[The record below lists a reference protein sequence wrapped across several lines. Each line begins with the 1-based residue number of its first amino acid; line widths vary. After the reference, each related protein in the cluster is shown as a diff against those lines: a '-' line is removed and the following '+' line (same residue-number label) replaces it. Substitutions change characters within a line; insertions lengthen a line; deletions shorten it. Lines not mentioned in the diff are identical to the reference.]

1 MPIIQFPEG
10 RMSLSGLIRVVWQ
23 AVRVVVGIAI
33 VVVPFGYAITGEH
46 NHLLMGA
53 GCGLAIGVGLSL
65 RMGER
70 NGLSV
75 GILVGSVLGMV
86 MVLIAGAQDFAYGP
100 GIYIP
105 PVLGLGVGLIDGLG
119 TTRFQTYREASLESL
134 MMCVLLAFGML
145 PALGLI
151 GFIVPL
157 ALMPTMALIAGFF
170 SRNLDGRRY
179 SRPPV
184 LLIIGTFALY
194 AALIIADHWFNDAG
208 PPLYGIVL
216 LVLVSL
222 LGIPTIFFLSGRA
235 IAVWIQ
241 PRLRV
246 YVQLADYLRVMWVPI
261 GGFAVGYLT
270 IIILFAGFYGTL
282 ERFIPG
288 SFTGGSDTG
297 IADWV
302 AFSFFRALTR
312 DYTAIVPVSP
322 AAWALVGAQ
331 MILSVGWALVVFAA
345 VMSSIQP
352 QLERIARRNSER
364 DGD

>member
-10 RMSLSGLIRVVWQ
+10 RMSLLGLCRVVWQ
-23 AVRVVVGIAI
+23 AVRVAVGIAI

-65 RMGER
+65 RLGEQ

-86 MVLIAGAQDFAYGP
+86 MVLIAGGQDFAYGP

-105 PVLGLGVGLIDGLG
+105 PVLGLGVGLVDGLG
-119 TTRFQTYREASLESL
+119 KTSFQTYREASLESL
-134 MMCVLLAFGML
+134 MMCVLLAFGVL
-145 PALGLI
+145 PVLGPI

-184 LLIIGTFALY
+184 LLIIGTLALY
-194 AALIIADHWFNDAG
+194 AALIIADWQFNDAG
-208 PPLYGIVL
+208 PPLPGVVL
-216 LVLVSL
+216 FVSVSQ
-222 LGIPTIFFLSGRA
+222 LGIPIAFFLFGRA
-235 IAVWIQ
+235 IAVWMQ

-246 YVQLADYLRVMWVPI
+246 YVQLAEYLRVMWVPI
-261 GGFAVGYLT
+261 GGFAVGYLI

-282 ERFIPG
+282 ERFVPG

-322 AAWALVGAQ
+322 AAWALVGTQ

-345 VMSSIQP
+345 VMSSIEP

>member
-1 MPIIQFPEG
+1 
-10 RMSLSGLIRVVWQ
+10 
-23 AVRVVVGIAI
+23 
-33 VVVPFGYAITGEH
+33 
-46 NHLLMGA
+46 
-53 GCGLAIGVGLSL
+53 
-65 RMGER
+65 
-70 NGLSV
+70 
-75 GILVGSVLGMV
+75 
-86 MVLIAGAQDFAYGP
+86 
-100 GIYIP
+100 
-105 PVLGLGVGLIDGLG
+105 
-119 TTRFQTYREASLESL
+119 
-134 MMCVLLAFGML
+134 ML
-145 PALGLI
+145 PALGVL
-151 GFIVPL
+151 GLIVPL

-194 AALIIADHWFNDAG
+194 AALIIGDWQFNDKG
-208 PPLYGIVL
+208 PPLHGVVL
-216 LVLVSL
+216 FVSVSQLV
-222 LGIPTIFFLSGRA
+222 IPTIFFLFGRA
-235 IAVWIQ
+235 LAVWMQ

-261 GGFAVGYLT
+261 GGFAVGYL
-270 IIILFAGFYGTL
+270 ILIILFAGFYGTL

-288 SFTGGSDTG
+288 SFTGGSDAS

-331 MILSVGWALVVFAA
+331 MIPSVGWALVVFAA

-352 QLERIARRNSER
+352 KLERIARRNAER

>member
-10 RMSLSGLIRVVWQ
+10 RMSLSGLIHVVWQ
-23 AVRVVVGIAI
+23 AVRVAVGIAI
-33 VVVPFGYAITGEH
+33 VVVPFGYAITDEH
-46 NHLLMGA
+46 NHILMGA

-65 RMGER
+65 RMGVR

-75 GILVGSVLGMV
+75 GILIGSVLGMV

-134 MMCVLLAFGML
+134 MMCVLLAFGVL
-145 PALGLI
+145 PALGLL
-151 GFIVPL
+151 GLIVPL

-194 AALIIADHWFNDAG
+194 AALIIGDWQFNDAG
-208 PPLYGIVL
+208 PPLYGVVL
-216 LVLVSL
+216 FVSVSQ
-222 LGIPTIFFLSGRA
+222 LGIPIAFFLFGRA
-235 IAVWIQ
+235 IAVWMQ

-261 GGFAVGYLT
+261 GGFAIGYLI

-282 ERFIPG
+282 ERFIPS
-288 SFTGGSDTG
+288 SFTGGNDTG
-297 IADWV
+297 IVDWV